1 MLAAGD
7 RRMALGVDRIAGL
20 SDILVQPLPVF
31 AGAASYVAGATMG
44 PDGIPRPV
52 IDVAALIDFA
62 AGCRHAG
69 NPAERPSS
77 SSSPAPS
84 QEALPILVIDDSLT
98 TRMLEQSILEA
109 EGYEVELATSA
120 EQGLAMARA
129 RPYALFLVDV
139 EMPGMNGFE
148 FVATV
153 TADATLRATPAILVT
168 SLDSAESRE
177 RGRAAG
183 AYSYIVKGEFNQ
195 SIYLDRIRSV
205 VGTGGAA

>member
-1 MLAAGD
+1 MHYFANTHGSRVLPENQGRAAKEEE
-7 RRMALGVDRIAGL
+7 V
-20 SDILVQPLPVF
+20 
-31 AGAASYVAGATMG
+31 
-44 PDGIPRPV
+44 
-52 IDVAALIDFA
+52 
-62 AGCRHAG
+62 
-69 NPAERPSS
+69 
-77 SSSPAPS
+77 
-84 QEALPILVIDDSLT
+84 LPILVIDDSLT

-129 RPYALFLVDV
+129 KRYALFLVDV

-153 TADATLRATPAILVT
+153 TADETLSQTPAILVT

-195 SIYLDRIRSV
+195 SIYLDRIRSIA
-205 VGTGGAA
+205 GNRRATGGAA